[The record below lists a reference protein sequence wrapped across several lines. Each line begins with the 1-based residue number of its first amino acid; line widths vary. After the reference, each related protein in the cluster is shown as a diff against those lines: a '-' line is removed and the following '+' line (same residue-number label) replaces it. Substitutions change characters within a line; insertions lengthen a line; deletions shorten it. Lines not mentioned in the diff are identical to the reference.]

1 MGVTATLASA
11 EPLSKHENAQTQSQ
25 ADRVADFVLEASKR
39 FAIPERWIR
48 TVMQVES
55 GNNPKAVSPKGAMGL
70 MQIMP
75 DTWAELRARYSLGA
89 DPFDPHDSILAGAAY
104 LREMHDRYGTA
115 GFLAAYNAGP
125 ARYDEHLA
133 TGRPLPDET
142 IAYVTALNLL
152 LKLDATYGSLTAGA
166 HTVSWRQAP
175 LFVQKPSARDD
186 VQISRKPPSK
196 VGSIAGD
203 STLAPQSE
211 GLFVHRERRD

>member
-1 MGVTATLASA
+1 
-11 EPLSKHENAQTQSQ
+11 
-25 ADRVADFVLEASKR
+25 
-39 FAIPERWIR
+39 
-48 TVMQVES
+48 MQVES

-75 DTWAELRARYSLGA
+75 DTWVELRDLYNLGA

-104 LREMHDRYGTA
+104 LREMHERFGTA

-133 TGRPLPDET
+133 TGRALPDET

-152 LKLDATYGSLTAGA
+152 LNLDATYTSSIAGVHA
-166 HTVSWRQAP
+166 VLWRQAP
-175 LFVQKPSARDD
+175 LFVQKPNASDD
-186 VQISRKPPSK
+186 VQIPRKPPSK

-203 STLAPQSE
+203 SRLAPQSE